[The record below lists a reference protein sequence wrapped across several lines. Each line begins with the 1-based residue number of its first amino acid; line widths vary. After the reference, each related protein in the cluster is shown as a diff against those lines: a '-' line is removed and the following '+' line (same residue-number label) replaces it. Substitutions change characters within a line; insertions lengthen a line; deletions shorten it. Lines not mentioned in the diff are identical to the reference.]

1 MVNKCSL
8 HPTDASIILTYRC
21 PMKCK
26 MCNIWFNPTNK
37 SEEIKASDLK
47 SLPKLKFINL
57 TGGEPFIR
65 EDLPEIV
72 EECYKHTDRIVIST
86 SGWFEDRVI
95 ALAKQFPIIGI
106 RISIEGLSCKNDEL
120 RGHAGGFDKGLRTLL
135 ALKEMGLKDI
145 GFGCTVSNN
154 NSKDM
159 LSLYQLSKSLGMEF
173 ATASLH
179 NSFYFVEAKNIIK
192 DRPMVAKNFE
202 KLVNELLKSNSPK
215 KWFRAYFNHGLIN
228 YIYGQKR
235 LLPCDMSFD
244 TFFIDP
250 YGDVMPCNG
259 TKDKEVMGNLNLQ
272 TWDELWNSPDA
283 DKVRAKVRCCDR
295 DCWMIGSVSPAMHK
309 YIWKPASWVIYHKI
323 KAIFSK
329 KPYSMYELKICRE
342 YRDGKVSKEDLDK
355 CSTCDMN
362 CKINNGLS
370 QESMEQLKYKTGEQI
385 VDEDIESQMKG
396 TK

>member
-173 ATASLH
+173 ATAAFH
-179 NSFYFVEAKNIIK
+179 NSYYFHKDDNVITNKNEVCG
-192 DRPMVAKNFE
+192 DFE
-202 KLVNELLKSNSPK
+202 QLIEWQLKENHPK
-215 KWFRAYFNHGLIN
+215 SWFRAWFNMGLIN
-228 YIYGQKR
+228 
-235 LLPCDMSFD
+235 
-244 TFFIDP
+244 
-250 YGDVMPCNG
+250 
-259 TKDKEVMGNLNLQ
+259 
-272 TWDELWNSPDA
+272 
-283 DKVRAKVRCCDR
+283 
-295 DCWMIGSVSPAMHK
+295 
-309 YIWKPASWVIYHKI
+309 
-323 KAIFSK
+323 
-329 KPYSMYELKICRE
+329 
-342 YRDGKVSKEDLDK
+342 
-355 CSTCDMN
+355 
-362 CKINNGLS
+362 
-370 QESMEQLKYKTGEQI
+370 
-385 VDEDIESQMKG
+385 
-396 TK
+396 

>member
-154 NSKDM
+154 NSRICFHCISSASHWEWNLLQPPFITRTTFIRTTM
-159 LSLYQLSKSLGMEF
+159 SSPTRTRCAVTLS
-173 ATASLH
+173 
-179 NSFYFVEAKNIIK
+179 N
-192 DRPMVAKNFE
+192 
-202 KLVNELLKSNSPK
+202 
-215 KWFRAYFNHGLIN
+215 
-228 YIYGQKR
+228 
-235 LLPCDMSFD
+235 
-244 TFFIDP
+244 
-250 YGDVMPCNG
+250 
-259 TKDKEVMGNLNLQ
+259 
-272 TWDELWNSPDA
+272 
-283 DKVRAKVRCCDR
+283 
-295 DCWMIGSVSPAMHK
+295 
-309 YIWKPASWVIYHKI
+309 
-323 KAIFSK
+323 
-329 KPYSMYELKICRE
+329 
-342 YRDGKVSKEDLDK
+342 
-355 CSTCDMN
+355 
-362 CKINNGLS
+362 
-370 QESMEQLKYKTGEQI
+370 
-385 VDEDIESQMKG
+385 
-396 TK
+396 